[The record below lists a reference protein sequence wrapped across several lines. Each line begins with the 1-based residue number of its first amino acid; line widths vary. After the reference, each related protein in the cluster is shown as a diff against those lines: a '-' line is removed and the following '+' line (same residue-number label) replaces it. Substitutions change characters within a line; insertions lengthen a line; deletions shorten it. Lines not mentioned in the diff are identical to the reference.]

1 MVTSTAEKVAQLMLA
16 FECDN
21 ESGSVER
28 SVSELASIVGRERS
42 QVCRMLKSLRQAQVL
57 EQDPYSHRYRL
68 GWRVRVLAAGAGD
81 QILIHAARPIL
92 QALVART
99 GEVALLAIQ
108 EANRGLTVMREESQ
122 NTPRRGGWIGQ
133 RSAMHFTAT
142 GRALMFDADD
152 ELVKALTADQFGAD
166 SRSAPNAP
174 RNVEELLA
182 RLRVERMQGYSVASE
197 EIEAG
202 LTSVSVPVRNGRG
215 HLLAVLNVSGP
226 TARMS
231 ERTEAIAKL
240 LIAASAAITKA
251 LSQRHTQ
258 DHEGVHRSRPLVYH
272 AAPAHAAIADT
283 RIDAGAD
290 GLMALR

>member
-1 MVTSTAEKVAQLMLA
+1 MVMSTAEKVAELMLA

-28 SVSELASIVGRERS
+28 SVSELACIVGRERS
-42 QVCRMLKSLRQAQVL
+42 QVCRMLKSLRQANVL

-81 QILIHAARPIL
+81 QVLVHASRPIL

-99 GEVALLAIQ
+99 GEVALLTVQ

-122 NTPRRGGWIGQ
+122 NTQRRGGWIGQ
-133 RSAMHFTAT
+133 RSAMHYTAT

-152 ELVKALTADQFGAD
+152 DLVRALTADQFGGS
-166 SRSAPNAP
+166 SRCAPNAP
-174 RNVEELLA
+174 GNVEELLE
-182 RLRVERMQGYSVASE
+182 RLRVERIQGYALASE

-202 LTSVSVPVRNGRG
+202 LTSVSVPVRNAAG

-226 TARMS
+226 TTRMND
-231 ERTEAIAKL
+231 RTEAIARL

-251 LSQRHTQ
+251 LGQRHTQ
-258 DHEGVHRSRPLVYH
+258 DHEGVHRSRPLAGQ
-272 AAPAHAAIADT
+272 AAPP
-283 RIDAGAD
+283 AGV
-290 GLMALR
+290 LVST